1 MNKEQIT
8 NKQIIYSLKV
18 VNELIKR
25 GFTPSLTMPNPI
37 KPQFNCWVFDV
48 TPEFQSAV
56 DDVLGKRGRQYG

>member
-48 TPEFQSAV
+48 TPEF
-56 DDVLGKRGRQYG
+56 